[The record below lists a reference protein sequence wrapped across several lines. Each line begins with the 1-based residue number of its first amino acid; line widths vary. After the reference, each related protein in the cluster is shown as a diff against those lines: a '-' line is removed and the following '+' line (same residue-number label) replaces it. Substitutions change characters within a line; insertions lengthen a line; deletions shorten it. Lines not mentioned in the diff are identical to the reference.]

1 LNQVEYAT
9 KSVSKNGEACIGTKS
24 NKGCVIVSEKKP
36 KSALYDMDSIKKIV
50 KINENVAISFS
61 GLSPDFQVLAASA
74 HKAQTD
80 YNLKYGEDISPLMLV
95 QNLSAI
101 MQEYTQANGVRPFG
115 VSLLVCG
122 FQSSTKE
129 FCIYQCDPAGTY
141 FALKG
146 VAIGENSDDYT
157 KIIERVYEEDITI
170 EESIET
176 ALKALNDKS
185 GYTLAGETLEICI
198 IDSNGVKLLSNED
211 IDIYVRQI

>member
-1 LNQVEYAT
+1 
-9 KSVSKNGEACIGTKS
+9 
-24 NKGCVIVSEKKP
+24 
-36 KSALYDMDSIKKIV
+36 M
-50 KINENVAISFS
+50 
-61 GLSPDFQVLAASA
+61 
-74 HKAQTD
+74 
-80 YNLKYGEDISPLMLV
+80 
-95 QNLSAI
+95 
-101 MQEYTQANGVRPFG
+101 
-115 VSLLVCG
+115 
-122 FQSSTKE
+122 
-129 FCIYQCDPAGTY
+129 
-141 FALKG
+141 KG